1 MPRDEFGVQIEEGT
15 RVAFQLG
22 TASVTGVV
30 TEIDEGSIMGAQ
42 VRPGKMSV
50 MVSSFIAWDPRQPDK
65 IRGVYVTQAQ
75 PEPDIP
81 PATPPQGSAITQ

>member
-30 TEIDEGSIMGAQ
+30 VEIDEGSIMGAQ

-81 PATPPQGSAITQ
+81 PPTPPQGSAITQ

>member
-1 MPRDEFGVQIEEGT
+1 MPRDEFGVTIEEGT

-30 TEIDEGSIMGAQ
+30 TEIEEGSIMGTLVQ
-42 VRPGKMSV
+42 PGKMSI

-81 PATPPQGSAITQ
+81 PAIQTPGSAITQ